1 MPHRILGAI
10 VPVPALRAA
19 GNRRIPADVDL
30 IPNSLSGVPS
40 EASSVQASGALMY
53 FSFVALTTIGFGDIV
68 ALHPFARGLAN
79 LEGVVGQLTRRPYSR
94 ASSACNWKQ
103 AAVRCLPHAR
113 AMRKRAAL

>member
-1 MPHRILGAI
+1 MW
-10 VPVPALRAA
+10 
-19 GNRRIPADVDL
+19 DL